1 MNAEQRARVL
11 HLVSELPWADIDDA
25 IRDMEL
31 CLRLALE
38 ATQELAAAPSQS
50 IATDAALH
58 PHVFSRERDVLKRNG
73 LRSLCSIPKLAPTTR
88 ARPPGFALM
97 LASQLCDLG

>member
-1 MNAEQRARVL
+1 
-11 HLVSELPWADIDDA
+11 
-25 IRDMEL
+25 
-31 CLRLALE
+31 
-38 ATQELAAAPSQS
+38 
-50 IATDAALH
+50 LH

-97 LASQLCDLG
+97 RASQLCDLG